1 MLTRSFQ
8 RHAAMV
14 TLIAVRTSNALA
26 RSTSLDEGQNSACE
40 SCARQPQTSS
50 DSRRPDPFQPRG
62 GWRKPRSAQLGST
75 PEARAA
81 YERLTPEQKEA
92 AIKKLREYLQPA
104 VQREMERRAQMRP
117 PSLEQIFRGEV
128 SSQELESSAM
138 FDAPLAFTGQ
148 GARQFLVRQKGS
160 SSSRASQSSLAEN
173 QSSLSSAGTEGIEP
187 LRPPDECYPYPYPC
201 EPGNLPPRITSVTA
215 SPTSGAA
222 PLAVN
227 FSVNAY
233 DADGYIVDYFWT
245 FGDGASDTGALVAHT
260 YQAAGSYTATITV
273 TDDYG
278 DTASASVV
286 IQVTGPP
293 SPPPPPGSDADAD
306 GLPDD
311 FENQVADAFTPI
323 YHVGNEQ
330 PGTGFAL
337 FGDYVPQTPVQVFP
351 PVPPIS
357 HFRVQPLGFLTDPY
371 GNQYGFL
378 RIDYLTLWNRDDGLD
393 VTWFCRLNLELLAEA
408 YNLAGIGITVGD
420 ILESV
425 TGHMVDNERS
435 AVLVAAPVSAPN
447 VFNTNPWAYS
457 AYSFF
462 TTAHEGSILFDQSR
476 YYYPDQP
483 VPAGWHIHLWLSR
496 SKHGTY
502 PFHPAGFPIFR
513 PVWILL
519 YFSGIEFLYG
529 MGWIDEYTYLAFAYA
544 GDVTFYSCIVER
556 FDELGVSFAA
566 TRSNVGEPSN
576 PINGSHFIQ
585 DTQHGLRQKLEMPL
599 W

>member
-8 RHAAMV
+8 RLTAMV
-14 TLIAVRTSNALA
+14 TLIAVWTSNALA
-26 RSTSLDEGQNSACE
+26 RSTSLVEGQNSVCE

-50 DSRRPDPFQPRG
+50 DSRRPDPFLPRG
-62 GWRKPRSAQLGST
+62 GWRMPRSAQLGST

-104 VQREMERRAQMRP
+104 VQREMERSAQMRP
-117 PSLEQIFRGEV
+117 PTLEQIFRGEV
-128 SSQELESSAM
+128 SSQELEDSAM
-138 FDAPLAFTGQ
+138 FNAPLAFTGQ
-148 GARQFLVRQKGS
+148 GARQFLVRQRNLS
-160 SSSRASQSSLAEN
+160 NSQTSQSSPG
-173 QSSLSSAGTEGIEP
+173 SAGTEGIEP

-201 EPGNLPPRITSVTA
+201 EPGNLLPRITSVTA

-233 DADGYIVDYFWT
+233 DPDGYIVDYFWT
-245 FGDGASDTGALVAHT
+245 FGDGASDSGASVAHT
-260 YQAAGSYTATITV
+260 YQTAGSYTATVTV

-293 SPPPPPGSDADAD
+293 PPPPPPGSDADAD

-337 FGDYVPQTPVQVFP
+337 FGDYVPQTAIQVFP

-357 HFRVQPLGFLTDPY
+357 HFRVQPLGFLTDAY

-393 VTWFCRLNLELLAEA
+393 ISNLCHFFLDVTLGVL
-408 YNLAGIGITVGD
+408 GIGVGEA
-420 ILESV
+420 LEGLQDHV
-425 TGHMVDNERS
+425 IDNERS
-435 AVLVAAPVSAPN
+435 AILVAAPVSAYN
-447 VFNTNPWAYS
+447 TFNLNPWTYS

-462 TTAHEGSILFDQSR
+462 TTAHEGKWLFDQSR
-476 YYYPDQP
+476 FYYPEQP
-483 VPAGWHIHLWLSR
+483 VPAGWHVHLWLSR

-513 PVWILL
+513 PEIILI
-519 YFSGIEFLYG
+519 YFSTIDFLYG

-566 TRSNVGEPSN
+566 TRINVGEPSN
-576 PINGSHFIQ
+576 PINSSHFIQ
-585 DTQHGLRQKLEMPL
+585 DTQHGLRQKLETPL

>member
-14 TLIAVRTSNALA
+14 TLIAVWTSNALA
-26 RSTSLDEGQNSACE
+26 RSTSLVAGQNSVCE
-40 SCARQPQTSS
+40 SCAQPPQTSS

-81 YERLTPEQKEA
+81 YERLTPEQKEE
-92 AIKKLREYLQPA
+92 AIKKLREYLGPA

-128 SSQELESSAM
+128 SSQGLESSAM

-173 QSSLSSAGTEGIEP
+173 QSSPSSAGTEGIEP

-233 DADGYIVDYFWT
+233 DPDGYIVDYFWT
-245 FGDGASDTGALVAHT
+245 FGDGASDTGASVAHT

-278 DTASASVV
+278 ETASASVV

-293 SPPPPPGSDADAD
+293 LPPPPPGSDADAD

-393 VTWFCRLNLELLAEA
+393 LTWFCRLNIDIALGVL
-408 YNLAGIGITVGD
+408 GIGLSEFLDGVMNHE
-420 ILESV
+420 L
-425 TGHMVDNERS
+425 DNERS
-435 AVLVAAPVSAPN
+435 AVLVAAPVSAYN
-447 VFNTNPWAYS
+447 TFNTNPWAYS

-462 TTAHEGSILFDQSR
+462 TTAHEDVPLIDQSR
-476 YYYPDQP
+476 YYYPEQP

-502 PFHPAGFPIFR
+502 PFHPAGFPIVR
-513 PVWILL
+513 PEIILL
-519 YFSGIEFLYG
+519 YFSTIDFLYG
-529 MGWIDEYTYLAFAYA
+529 MGWIDEYTYLALAYA
-544 GDVTFYSCIVER
+544 GNIGFYACAVER

-566 TRSNVGEPSN
+566 TRINVGEPN
-576 PINGSHFIQ
+576 TPINGSHFIQ
-585 DTQHGLRQKLEMPL
+585 DASERSKLRQKLEMSI